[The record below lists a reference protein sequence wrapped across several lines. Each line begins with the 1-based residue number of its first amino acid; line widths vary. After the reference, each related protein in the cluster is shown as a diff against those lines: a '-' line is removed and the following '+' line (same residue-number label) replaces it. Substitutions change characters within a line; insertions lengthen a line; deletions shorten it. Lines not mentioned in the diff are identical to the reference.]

1 MTSNA
6 AKAARLHIPSYH
18 IDPSGKVDLDRP
30 HDVFIAI
37 DAIMTHRYGVDYGRP
52 ILHKAIEDVAH
63 AFSGDYPGL
72 LRCDTFYH
80 DLRHALDVA
89 LATARLIDGHSRSVT
104 AGAPEVL
111 SNEQALAGV
120 LFGLFHDIGLLRK
133 TEEAHLEGASLSPV
147 HEQRSAAFAE
157 SYLAQTPLAHL
168 APHAELIMI
177 TRLDYKMR
185 ADWAP
190 WQQALA
196 SLIGTADLVSQLAD
210 RCYLEKCRDFLFIE
224 FSAIGLT
231 GPGNPYPDQP
241 TLLRKTPGFYAD
253 LLHKR
258 MVEEYHEADRYMAA
272 HFDGNCPYS
281 AAIDRNFRYLDAI
294 LKADDFSQLRRTP
307 QRVIDGH

>member
-6 AKAARLHIPSYH
+6 AIAERLPIPSYH

-30 HDVFIAI
+30 HDVFVAI
-37 DAIMTHRYGVDYGRP
+37 DAILTHRYGSDYGPP
-52 ILHKAIEDVAH
+52 ILHKAIEDVAK
-63 AFSGDYPGL
+63 AFSGNYPGL

-89 LATARLIDGHSRSVT
+89 LATARLVDGHCRAVP
-104 AGAPEVL
+104 ADAPEAIKG
-111 SNEQALAGV
+111 EQALLGV
-120 LFGLFHDIGLLRK
+120 LLALFHDIGLLRK
-133 TEEAHLEGASLSPV
+133 TDEAHLEGASLSPV
-147 HEQRSAAFAE
+147 HEQRGAAFAE

-168 APHAELIMI
+168 GPQAELIMI

-185 ADWAP
+185 ADWTP

-253 LLHKR
+253 FLHKR
-258 MVEEYHEADRYMAA
+258 IVEEYHEADRYMAV
-272 HFDGNCPYS
+272 HFDGSCPYR
-281 AAIDRNFRYLDAI
+281 AAIDRNFRYLEAI
-294 LKADDFSQLRRTP
+294 LKTDDFSQLRRMP